1 MVSHTP
7 ASKEY
12 STEDILSL
20 LREQVDL
27 YAELSDYAEKQRSLI
42 PQEDTGPLL
51 TVLTERQKLS
61 TKLGDVVRRL
71 EPVRRDWVMYR
82 ARFDSAQRLEAERLL
97 AEIKMRLRA
106 LIERD
111 EEDVRVLLA
120 KKQAV
125 ASTVRSTHS
134 AGQALSAYRDD
145 LAGADRVNQ
154 LDEAS

>member
-1 MVSHTP
+1 MVSRTP
-7 ASKEY
+7 TSKAY
-12 STEDILSL
+12 STENILSL
-20 LREQVDL
+20 LQEQVDL
-27 YAELSDYAEKQRSLI
+27 YAELADYAEQQRSLI
-42 PQEDTGPLL
+42 PEEDTGPLL
-51 TVLTERQKLS
+51 TVLTKRQKLS
-61 TKLGDVVRRL
+61 AKLGDVVRRL
-71 EPVRRDWVMYR
+71 EPVRRDWVTYR
-82 ARFDSAQRLEAERLL
+82 TRFDSAQRLEAEGLL
-97 AEIKMRLRA
+97 ADIKTRLRA

-125 ASTVRSTHS
+125 ASAVRSTHS

>member
-1 MVSHTP
+1 MVSRTP
-7 ASKEY
+7 TSKAY
-12 STEDILSL
+12 STVNILSL
-20 LREQVDL
+20 LQEQLDL
-27 YAELSDYAEKQRSLI
+27 YAELADYAEKQRSLI